1 MKVVKW
7 TPLSNRMMPHFDD
20 MFEDFAGPM
29 MAHSM
34 APAIDVYEEDN
45 NVVAEAPLPG
55 IDPEQLNISIE
66 NDVLS
71 IEGSSEKKTE
81 VDDKN
86 YYRKEVRYG
95 SFHRAIALPCSVDG
109 DKAEAEYD
117 DGVLKIVIPKA
128 AAAKKKSIKVKN
140 KKK

>member
-7 TPLSNRMMPHFDD
+7 SPMFPNRMFRDFDD

-29 MAHSM
+29 MQDGF
-34 APAIDVYEEDN
+34 APAVDVYEEGN
-45 NVVAEAPLPG
+45 NVIVEAPLPG
-55 IDPEQLNISIE
+55 IEAEDVEISIE

-71 IEGSSEKKTE
+71 IQGKSEKKTE

-95 SFHRAIALPCSVDG
+95 SFHRAIALPYSVDG
-109 DKAEAEYD
+109 DKAEAKYD
-117 DGVLKIVIPKA
+117 NGVLKVSVPKA
-128 AAAKKKSIKVKN
+128 EQVKKKMIKIQK
-140 KKK
+140 